1 MASLPHTGRIV
12 LVTMTPKGGAGKT
25 ETTDVAEATFTL
37 GGHRCVLVD
46 ADDGNRGLG
55 RRIGLDNVTKL
66 AWTSGA
72 EDAPDW
78 IARHAGNGDRLIFDL
93 GAGIGSAD
101 LPIMAFLG
109 SVWRMLHQG
118 GARIIFLCIVS
129 TNAPAATTFVERVVS
144 LYGRI
149 GEVVILCNDQD
160 GSGTFLNGI
169 ADRPEPK
176 VRLGNLAAGIQAVRL
191 MRKEPLS
198 SIIDAPMPGYASA
211 TAIMASRV
219 HAFASQAYFAA
230 LVDPSALARLKV
242 AAGNAPKLL
251 YTVMTAASAAD
262 VRIEQNARLAAAQ
275 RALLASELDD
285 ASVLTAAKAFRRAH
299 AEWKNTGA
307 SRNP

>member
-1 MASLPHTGRIV
+1 MANLPHAGRVV
-12 LVTMTPKGGAGKT
+12 LVTMTLKGGAGKT
-25 ETTDVAEATFTL
+25 ETADVAEAAFTL

-55 RRIGLDNVTKL
+55 RRIGLDNVIKL
-66 AWTSGA
+66 SWTSGA

-78 IARHAGNGDRLIFDL
+78 IARHAGKGDRLIFDL

-109 SVWRMLHQG
+109 SVWRMLQQG

-129 TNAPAATTFVERVVS
+129 TNAPTATSFVERVFS

-149 GEVVILCNDQD
+149 GEVIILCNNQD
-160 GSGTFLNGI
+160 GSGTFLNGV
-169 ADRPEPK
+169 AERLEPK

-198 SIIDAPMPGYASA
+198 AIIAAPMPDYTSA

-219 HAFASQAYFAA
+219 HAFASQAFFST
-230 LVDPSALARLKV
+230 LVDSSALARLS
-242 AAGNAPKLL
+242 ALSGDNPKLL
-251 YTVMTAASAAD
+251 YTVTTAANATDA
-262 VRIEQNARLAAAQ
+262 RIAQNARLAAAQ
-275 RALLASELDD
+275 RALLAPALDE
-285 ASVLTAAKAFRRAH
+285 ASVLAAAKALRRAH
-299 AEWKNTGA
+299 AEWKNAGA
-307 SRNP
+307 GRNP